1 MNPSQW
7 IVRVCSDRRAAGL
20 DNGALAAEAIS
31 RADGLGP
38 GAGDGF
44 GETVALG
51 MAIPA
56 AKFSRA

>member
-20 DNGALAAEAIS
+20 DSGALAAEAIS

-38 GAGDGF
+38 GAGD
-44 GETVALG
+44 
-51 MAIPA
+51 
-56 AKFSRA
+56 